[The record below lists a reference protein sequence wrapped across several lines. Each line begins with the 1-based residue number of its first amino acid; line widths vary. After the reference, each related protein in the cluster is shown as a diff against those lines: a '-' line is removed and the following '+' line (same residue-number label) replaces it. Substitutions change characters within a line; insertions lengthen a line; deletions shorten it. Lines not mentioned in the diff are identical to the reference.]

1 MGDAADEGAAAPVEA
16 ATDARTCGDV
26 SELRACDATDDAIV
40 DALRVYIA
48 ADYERFA
55 ASELTFRML
64 KEHLV
69 KTLDVEY
76 EQLALGTGRYGDT
89 LDDEVDA
96 IAVRCDGGAHNP
108 ACVFIPGYE
117 PPVHVLDQYRPQ
129 LLQGAAVLAGAA
141 VLGLA
146 RRAFRRRGARAKKQR

>member
-1 MGDAADEGAAAPVEA
+1 MGDAAASEADE
-16 ATDARTCGDV
+16 ARTCGGASAPRD
-26 SELRACDATDDAIV
+26 CDAVDDAIV
-40 DALRVYIA
+40 DALRVFIA
-48 ADYERFA
+48 ADYDRFA

-69 KTLDVEY
+69 KTMDVEY
-76 EQLALGTGRYGDT
+76 DALALGTGRYGDT

-96 IAVRCDGGAHNP
+96 IAVRCDGGTHNP

-117 PPVHVLDQYRPQ
+117 PPVALLALYKPQ

-141 VLGLA
+141 LLGLA
-146 RRAFRRRGARAKKQR
+146 RRAWRRRSRASKKQR